1 MAERI
6 SKMSEASAETSGKR
20 ERKQTSFFTVA
31 EAAPAKSSAQS
42 APQGQGSILGEYE
55 YFVEKL
61 GKLRGDD
68 EVVKGLHQLMYG
80 SPGKKS
86 ETKRNLRA
94 FRGLPSDIDIGE
106 KTAKL
111 IEKKKVWTVSL
122 LKSALDLF
130 GLEKGGDRDALCA
143 RLVKFLANPENAKKA
158 SGKKRKVSSSSGP
171 KRKRSK
177 KSAKSKRPSKM
188 TGFLLFSK
196 ASRPV
201 LKEKKPDLTFA
212 EVGTELGRLWKSLS
226 EEERKEWSDQADE
239 VNRAVGSA
247 ADGVEENVDGADEG
261 SDEDSD
267 DGESDEDPDEDE
279 ESSAGSHDDAFGAS
293 DEA

>member
-1 MAERI
+1 MTR
-6 SKMSEASAETSGKR
+6 R
-20 ERKQTSFFTVA
+20 HQLQPLRRKTTSFLLRLFRLFI
-31 EAAPAKSSAQS
+31 SSTS
-42 APQGQGSILGEYE
+42 TI
-55 YFVEKL
+55 
-61 GKLRGDD
+61 
-68 EVVKGLHQLMYG
+68 
-80 SPGKKS
+80 KKS
-86 ETKRNLRA
+86 CFLVLLTSLHLRA
-94 FRGLPSDIDIGE
+94 FRGFPSEIDIAE

-130 GLEKGGDRDALCA
+130 GLEKSGDRDALCT
-143 RLVKFLANPENAKKA
+143 RLVKFLANPENTKKA
-158 SGKKRKVSSSSGP
+158 SGKKRKASSSSGP
-171 KRKRSK
+171 KRKRS

-239 VNRAVGSA
+239 VNRAVGA
-247 ADGVEENVDGADEG
+247 AAGDEEGNVVDADE
-261 SDEDSD
+261 
-267 DGESDEDPDEDE
+267 ESDEDGESEGEPDEE
-279 ESSAGSHDDAFGAS
+279 LSTGSQDDAFSAS

>member
-1 MAERI
+1 
-6 SKMSEASAETSGKR
+6 MSEASAETSGKR

-31 EAAPAKSSAQS
+31 EAAPAKISADIV
-42 APQGQGSILGEYE
+42 PQGQGLVLGENDF
-55 YFVEKL
+55 FVEKL
-61 GKLRGDD
+61 GKLRSDD
-68 EVVKGLHQLMYG
+68 DVVKGLHQMMYG

-94 FRGLPSDIDIGE
+94 FRGFPSEIDIGE

-130 GLEKGGDRDALCA
+130 GLEKGGDRDTLCA
-143 RLVKFLANPENAKKA
+143 RLVKFLANPENTKKA

-177 KSAKSKRPSKM
+177 SVKSKRPSKM

-226 EEERKEWSDQADE
+226 EEERKEWSDQADD
-239 VNRAVGSA
+239 VNRAVGA
-247 ADGVEENVDGADEG
+247 AAGDEEGNVDDADEE

-267 DGESDEDPDEDE
+267 RESEGEPDEE
-279 ESSAGSHDDAFGAS
+279 LSSGSQDDAFGAS